1 MLNIGLIEWLLIF
14 TIALLLIGPEQL
26 PKVAQVI
33 GQSLNELKRIVTSFK
48 TDVINH
54 EKSQTIRQ
62 LSSSNKE
69 ASHKEN
75 DKDHSL
81 KTHKTSGKKRLV

>member
-33 GQSLNELKRIVTSFK
+33 GQSLNELKRIVTSLK
-48 TDVINH
+48 TDVINN
-54 EKSQTIRQ
+54 EKSQITKQ
-62 LSSSNKE
+62 LPSSSKK

-75 DKDHSL
+75 DKDQQPENS
-81 KTHKTSGKKRLV
+81 